1 MPSPSHRPHL
11 VPLYTA
17 ERGVL
22 EGPAIRLTAG
32 ETRLGRDEGTGLL
45 AFPKDIRVSRLHAK
59 LTVLESPWRV
69 SVEDLKS
76 KNGTFVNG
84 RPVESIGLVD
94 GDLIRIG
101 QSFFAVRWRSRPEE
115 PASDIRGRAPAQIKL
130 RSEIDRVDA
139 NHRAVLLQGSEGC
152 VFDDLVAAVH
162 RRLNP
167 EGERVRLGAD
177 DLTMEAL
184 ESALHGS
191 ATLVVEGIDRM
202 EAAMLERLDGPSLA
216 PVIATMR
223 ADVDALVQDGQW
235 KKSDSERFDHCIR
248 IPRLVERRDDV
259 LGLLVAAL
267 GEGMPP
273 LSIDLIETLLIYNW
287 PGDLVELMEVAME
300 LRVRGAGLDALVTEL
315 VSPRLRGRRTA
326 SVFSD
331 DSHTQIDVRRPI
343 PSRPDLE
350 GLLTIHDGNVDAV
363 ADVLGRSRMQVT
375 AWIQQFDLDPDE
387 G

>member
-1 MPSPSHRPHL
+1 
-11 VPLYTA
+11 
-17 ERGVL
+17 
-22 EGPAIRLTAG
+22 
-32 ETRLGRDEGTGLL
+32 
-45 AFPKDIRVSRLHAK
+45 
-59 LTVLESPWRV
+59 
-69 SVEDLKS
+69 
-76 KNGTFVNG
+76 
-84 RPVESIGLVD
+84 
-94 GDLIRIG
+94 
-101 QSFFAVRWRSRPEE
+101 
-115 PASDIRGRAPAQIKL
+115 
-130 RSEIDRVDA
+130 
-139 NHRAVLLQGSEGC
+139 
-152 VFDDLVAAVH
+152 
-162 RRLNP
+162 
-167 EGERVRLGAD
+167 
-177 DLTMEAL
+177 
-184 ESALHGS
+184 
-191 ATLVVEGIDRM
+191 
-202 EAAMLERLDGPSLA
+202 
-216 PVIATMR
+216 
-223 ADVDALVQDGQW
+223 
-235 KKSDSERFDHCIR
+235 
-248 IPRLVERRDDV
+248 

>member
-1 MPSPSHRPHL
+1 
-11 VPLYTA
+11 
-17 ERGVL
+17 
-22 EGPAIRLTAG
+22 
-32 ETRLGRDEGTGLL
+32 
-45 AFPKDIRVSRLHAK
+45 LHAK
-59 LTVLESPWRV
+59 LTVVDSPWRV
-69 SVEDLKS
+69 TLQDLNS

-94 GDLIRIG
+94 GDLVRVG

-130 RSEIDRVDA
+130 RSEIDRVGA
-139 NHRAVLLQGSEGC
+139 NNRTVLLQGSEGC
-152 VFDDLVAAVH
+152 VFEDLVAAVH

-167 EGERVRLGAD
+167 EGQRVRLEAD
-177 DLTMEAL
+177 GLAMDAL
-184 ESALHGS
+184 EAALHGA
-191 ATLVVEGIDRM
+191 ATLVIENVERM
-202 EAAMLERLDGPSLA
+202 DSALLQRLGGPSLA
-216 PVIATMR
+216 PIIATVR
-223 ADVDALVQDGQW
+223 ADLDTLVQDGAW
-235 KKSDSERFDHCIR
+235 NRSDAELFDHCIR

-287 PGDLVELMEVAME
+287 PGDVVELMEVAME

-375 AWIQQFDLDPDE
+375 AWIQQFDLDPDD

>member
-1 MPSPSHRPHL
+1 
-11 VPLYTA
+11 
-17 ERGVL
+17 
-22 EGPAIRLTAG
+22 
-32 ETRLGRDEGTGLL
+32 LGRDEGTGLL

-69 SVEDLKS
+69 TVEDLKS

-184 ESALHGS
+184 EAALHGS

-202 EAAMLERLDGPSLA
+202 EAALLERLDGPALA

-235 KKSDSERFDHCIR
+235 RKSDSERFDHCIR